1 MEDSSQ
7 TGDKQYQRLHAFVSG
22 RVQGVGFRYFV
33 MEAAQQRNLT
43 GWVRNRFDG
52 RVEVLAEGPYE
63 ALNELLNQLRL
74 GPRSAFVSNVDYE
87 WLPATGEFRRFGAL
101 STF

>member
-1 MEDSSQ
+1 MDNPAQ
-7 TGDKQYQRLHAFVSG
+7 QPGTANQRLHAFVLG

-33 MEAAQQRNLT
+33 MEVAQPRSLT

>member
-43 GWVRNRFDG
+43 GWVRNRFDD
-52 RVEVLAEGPYE
+52 RVEVLAEGPFE
-63 ALNELLNQLRL
+63 AVNELLAQLWI
-74 GPRSAFVSNVDYE
+74 GPRSAIINDVSFD
-87 WLPATGEFRRFGAL
+87 WLPATGEYKRFGAL
-101 STF
+101 STY

>member
-22 RVQGVGFRYFV
+22 RVQGVSFRYFV